1 MVSPAMELPTGV
13 VLSEFLGRKDGY
25 VLDESSTA
33 SERWRDGAGDGVLK
47 LLESWVLWVLKP
59 TRLKDFDDG

>member
-1 MVSPAMELPTGV
+1 MVSPTMGLPIRV

-25 VLDESSTA
+25 VLDESLTA

>member
-13 VLSEFLGRKDGY
+13 VLSEILGRKGGY

-33 SERWRDGAGDGVLK
+33 SERWRDGAGDGVLM
-47 LLESWVLWVLKP
+47 L
-59 TRLKDFDDG
+59 